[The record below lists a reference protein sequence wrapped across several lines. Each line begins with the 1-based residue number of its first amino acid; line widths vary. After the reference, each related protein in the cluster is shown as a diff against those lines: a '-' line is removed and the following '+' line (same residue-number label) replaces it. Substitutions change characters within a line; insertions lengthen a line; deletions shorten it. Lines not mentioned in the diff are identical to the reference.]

1 MDHHPPI
8 AARRA
13 VTRRKVANPLA
24 LAVLACLEERSMHP
38 YEMATT
44 LRARHKDESIKLNF
58 GSLYTVV
65 EALQRHGLIEA
76 QETEREGRRPER
88 TVFRITTTG
97 SAELFDWL
105 SELLSVPD
113 KEYLR
118 FEAGLSLLPVLT
130 PSQAVRASRDP
141 LPAPRGG
148 PRAASDGAVTRSP
161 QQGVPRLFVV
171 EHEYMT
177 ALLEAELEW
186 TRTARRRGEVEV
198 ARRHRAVAGL
208 PRLGRP
214 EKGSS
219 T

>member
-1 MDHHPPI
+1 M
-8 AARRA
+8 
-13 VTRRKVANPLA
+13 TRRKVANPLA

-44 LRARHKDESIKLNF
+44 MRARHKDESIKLNF

-88 TVFRITTTG
+88 TVYRITEAG

-105 SELLSVPD
+105 SELISVPG

-130 PSQAVRASRDP
+130 PDAGGGAARDP
-141 LPAPRGG
+141 LPAPRGR
-148 PRAASDGAVTRSP
+148 PRSAP
-161 QQGVPRLFVV
+161 
-171 EHEYMT
+171 
-177 ALLEAELEW
+177 
-186 TRTARRRGEVEV
+186 ARCG
-198 ARRHRAVAGL
+198 
-208 PRLGRP
+208 
-214 EKGSS
+214 

>member
-1 MDHHPPI
+1 MDHYRPDPPDLS
-8 AARRA
+8 

-24 LAVLACLEERSMHP
+24 LVVLACLAERSMHP

-44 LRARHKDESIKLNF
+44 MRARHKDESIKLNF

-88 TVFRITTTG
+88 TVYRITEAG
-97 SAELFDWL
+97 SAELLDWL
-105 SELLSVPD
+105 SELISVPS

-130 PSQAVRASRDP
+130 PDQAVRAPRDP

-148 PRAASDGAVTRSP
+148 PRTASHG
-161 QQGVPRLFVV
+161 
-171 EHEYMT
+171 
-177 ALLEAELEW
+177 
-186 TRTARRRGEVEV
+186 RG
-198 ARRHRAVAGL
+198 
-208 PRLGRP
+208 
-214 EKGSS
+214 

>member
-1 MDHHPPI
+1 M
-8 AARRA
+8 
-13 VTRRKVANPLA
+13 TRRKVSNPLA
-24 LAVLACLEERSMHP
+24 LVVLASLVERSMHP

-88 TVFRITTTG
+88 TVYRITEAG
-97 SAELFDWL
+97 SAELLDWL
-105 SELLSVPD
+105 SELISVPG

-130 PSQAVRASRDP
+130 PDQAVELLEIRCQHLEVDLAQRRSVRDTI
-141 LPAPRGG
+141 
-148 PRAASDGAVTRSP
+148 AA
-161 QQGVPRLFVV
+161 QGVARLFFV
-171 EHEYMT
+171 EFEYMT
-177 ALLEAELEW
+177 ALVETELEW
-186 TRTARRRGEVEV
+186 TRKLIEEVRSKTLEGVEQWHGFHASDPDPQTSDPDPQRGH
-198 ARRHRAVAGL
+198 A
-208 PRLGRP
+208 
-214 EKGSS
+214 

>member
-1 MDHHPPI
+1 
-8 AARRA
+8 

-24 LAVLACLEERSMHP
+24 LVVLASLEERSMHP

-65 EALQRHGLIEA
+65 DALQRHGLIEA

-88 TVFRITTTG
+88 TVYRITEAG

-105 SELLSVPD
+105 SELISVPG
-113 KEYLR
+113 KEYLQ

-130 PSQAVRASRDP
+130 PDQAVQLLGIRCQHLEVDLAQRRTVRDMI
-141 LPAPRGG
+141 
-148 PRAASDGAVTRSP
+148 AA
-161 QQGVPRLFVV
+161 QGVPRLLFV
-171 EHEYMT
+171 EFEYMT

-186 TRTARRRGEVEV
+186 TRTLIDEVESKTLDGV
-198 ARRHRAVAGL
+198 EQWHVFHT
-208 PRLGRP
+208 PDPDP
-214 EKGSS
+214 ERGHAK
-219 T
+219 